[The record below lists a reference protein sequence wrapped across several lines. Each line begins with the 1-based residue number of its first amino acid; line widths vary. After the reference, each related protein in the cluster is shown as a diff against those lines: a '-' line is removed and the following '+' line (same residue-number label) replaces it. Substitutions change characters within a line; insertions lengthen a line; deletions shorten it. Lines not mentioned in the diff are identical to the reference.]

1 MNTQVIR
8 TSIIALLAAMASC
21 AQTSMPMFASIPFSF
36 VAGGITFA
44 AGEYTVDQSIAGAI
58 IVKSA
63 DRKASAIMQTA
74 TVQSIDVRP
83 TSTLVFHRY
92 GNTYILSEVW
102 TAGDYSGR
110 QTKDTS
116 RERGLE
122 AKHRTPEK
130 IVVLARR

>member
-8 TSIIALLAAMASC
+8 TSIIALVAAVASY
-21 AQTSMPMFASIPFSF
+21 AQTSMPMRAIIPFSF
-36 VAGGITFA
+36 VAGGSTFA

-63 DRKASAIMQTA
+63 DRKASAILQTA
-74 TVQSIDVRP
+74 TVQSVDVQP

-102 TAGDYSGR
+102 TSGGYSGR
-110 QTKDTS
+110 QTKDT
-116 RERGLE
+116 RRGRGLE
-122 AKHRTPEK
+122 AKYSTPEK
-130 IVVLARR
+130 TIVLARR